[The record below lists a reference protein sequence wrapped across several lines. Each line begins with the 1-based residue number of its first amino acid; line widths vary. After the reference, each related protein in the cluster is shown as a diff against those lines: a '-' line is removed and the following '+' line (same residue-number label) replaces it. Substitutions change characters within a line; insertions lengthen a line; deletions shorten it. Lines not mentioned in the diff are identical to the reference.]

1 MYVLTVLLIQYGDV
15 PVSVFFIVMLE
26 VLLPV
31 IVIFFY
37 FSLSPWL
44 ARLFCGQ
51 GSIVMICIQSVL
63 INLNLN
69 LNFIQIRQ
77 QKLEARKEHFWWFPG
92 IPFFVIYCTVDM
104 HTYRTV
110 FPFLW
115 GKGLQNDAEN
125 NWSVYTLLHGLS
137 MVVACTRLWDPADI
151 QVS

>member
-37 FSLSPWL
+37 FSFPPWL

-51 GSIVMICIQSVL
+51 GSIGMICIQSVL

-77 QKLEARKEHFWWFPG
+77 QKLEARKQHFWWFPG

-104 HTYRTV
+104 HTYRTCFHFCGV
-110 FPFLW
+110 KVSKMML
-115 GKGLQNDAEN
+115 KITDL
-125 NWSVYTLLHGLS
+125 
-137 MVVACTRLWDPADI
+137 CTHCCMG
-151 QVS
+151 